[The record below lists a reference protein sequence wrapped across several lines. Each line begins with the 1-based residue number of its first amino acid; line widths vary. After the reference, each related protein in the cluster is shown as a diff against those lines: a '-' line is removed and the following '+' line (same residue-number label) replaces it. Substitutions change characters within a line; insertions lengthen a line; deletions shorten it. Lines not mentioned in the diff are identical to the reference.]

1 MLVDYFYMNQEW
13 TPVDYP
19 DVAREYQSKL
29 LDFIHGRELDWP
41 MYGNE
46 KKMYNVSSGFD
57 EVAMTE
63 ELQERCDLI
72 NELVLDPANG
82 A

>member
-1 MLVDYFYMNQEW
+1 M
-13 TPVDYP
+13 DYP

-29 LDFIHGRELDWP
+29 LDFIHGEEMDWP
-41 MYGNE
+41 VYGSE
-46 KKMYNVSSGFD
+46 KKMYNVSSRFD
-57 EVAMTE
+57 EMVMPK

-72 NELVLDPANG
+72 NEIVLDPVNG